1 MSEQN
6 FEFVIYKHN
15 ENTRQFSELGA
26 FKDVVE
32 AVVKMQKLAK
42 QEAKQLKKNGNKLK
56 VKSDEDLVEIDI
68 INQTLDRNLIFY
80 LVYRD
85 LKSKNETRV
94 PNLSGLV
101 DDYVGNLPWF
111 P

>member
-1 MSEQN
+1 
-6 FEFVIYKHN
+6 
-15 ENTRQFSELGA
+15 
-26 FKDVVE
+26 
-32 AVVKMQKLAK
+32 MQKLAK

-56 VKSDEDLVEIDI
+56 VKPDEDLVEIDI
-68 INQTLDRNLIFY
+68 INQTLDQNLIFY

-85 LKSKNETRV
+85 LKSKDETRV